1 MEWYCKLEQEVVPVA
16 FQAARAVSSKVK
28 YAQIEFENGSVA
40 IVIPFHDRL
49 TAVEWQAVKDAVR
62 ASLCGLVA
70 DPQRLKIR
78 LRPEFRYLYTPHL
91 ERVRQTPN
99 VLGPLHDILH
109 FPIPA
114 SALLGLRQV
123 YELLYRKAKE
133 IDFVATTALGGIP
146 ALTFLVRR
154 LEDEEKPGD
163 YNEWADFFD
172 DLRDKYHLFPG
183 LNWSGTDEEKDR
195 LFEWLSQL
203 PEGATVL
210 LFDTGTSGNGV
221 RQMANLVRERTAGAT
236 TFGPTMVMLIGV
248 VDGTDLAQ
256 RESDEFVAKP
266 GGRVRLIVSFE
277 RVPRMLTEDCQQ
289 LLGYT
294 SLRREMMLRPL
305 SANAVMEITD
315 EEGKVV
321 YSCGALGADSL
332 LRSVIRMRGGPIV
345 GDADHAAVMNEVIS
359 FAVAYFSIGK
369 EYTMLR
375 NAFEYGLIDQQT
387 TEAIKDRMAQKYA
400 ESLGSERSREWDF
413 GIKRAKRR
421 DGGQS

>member
-1 MEWYCKLEQEVVPVA
+1 MEWYSELEQKLVPIA
-16 FQAARAVSSKVK
+16 FQAAGAVSSKVK

-40 IVIPFHDRL
+40 IVIPFFDRL
-49 TAVEWQAVKDAVR
+49 TADEWQAVEDAVR

-70 DPQRLKIR
+70 DTQRLKIR
-78 LRPEFRYLYTPHL
+78 LRHEFRYLYTPHL

-123 YELLYRKAKE
+123 YELLYTKAKE
-133 IDFVATTALGGIP
+133 VDFVATTALGGIP

-154 LEDEEKPGD
+154 LEDEEKPSD
-163 YNEWADFFD
+163 YNEWPDFFD
-172 DLRDKYHLFPG
+172 SLRDKYHLFPG
-183 LNWSGTDEEKDR
+183 LNWSGTDEEKNR

-203 PEGATVL
+203 PNGASVL

-221 RQMANLVRERTAGAT
+221 RQMANLIRERLADAT
-236 TFGPTMVMLIGV
+236 SFGPTALMLIGV

-256 RESDEFVAKP
+256 RESDEVVAKP

-294 SLRREMMLRPL
+294 SLRREMMLSPL

-332 LRSVIRMRGGPIV
+332 LRSVIRMRGGSMG
-345 GDADHAAVMNEVIS
+345 GDTDHAAVMNEIIS
-359 FAVAYFSIGK
+359 FAVAYISIGK

-375 NAFEYGLIDQQT
+375 NAFEYGLIDRET
-387 TEAIKDRMAQKYA
+387 AEAIKGRMAKKYA
-400 ESLGSERSREWDF
+400 ESLGSVRSREWDF
-413 GIKRAKRR
+413 GTKRAKRR
-421 DGGQS
+421 QDKQS

>member
-1 MEWYCKLEQEVVPVA
+1 
-16 FQAARAVSSKVK
+16 
-28 YAQIEFENGSVA
+28 
-40 IVIPFHDRL
+40 
-49 TAVEWQAVKDAVR
+49 
-62 ASLCGLVA
+62 
-70 DPQRLKIR
+70 
-78 LRPEFRYLYTPHL
+78 
-91 ERVRQTPN
+91 
-99 VLGPLHDILH
+99 
-109 FPIPA
+109 
-114 SALLGLRQV
+114 
-123 YELLYRKAKE
+123 
-133 IDFVATTALGGIP
+133 
-146 ALTFLVRR
+146 
-154 LEDEEKPGD
+154 
-163 YNEWADFFD
+163 
-172 DLRDKYHLFPG
+172 
-183 LNWSGTDEEKDR
+183 
-195 LFEWLSQL
+195 
-203 PEGATVL
+203 
-210 LFDTGTSGNGV
+210 
-221 RQMANLVRERTAGAT
+221 
-236 TFGPTMVMLIGV
+236 MVMLIGV